1 MMSAAGAPVTGFHA
15 HSALAP
21 CIVNELRAGLELAP
35 APDMIQRIS
44 RLALALI
51 LLAPVVALAQEDQAG
66 TNVNSRYQV
75 ESVSIVGVA
84 EAKVSQALRD
94 DMQKL
99 VGAKYD
105 PEAADQL
112 AHRMRQELHGYSVT
126 VKVKRGEHHDAVKV
140 VFEAERIH
148 EPSFSIKLA
157 PFLYSTK
164 DGFSGALVPGG
175 ETHHNYFSAGV
186 VSSADELLERNT
198 GVMLR
203 YEHRKVGT
211 SMLQVGVEYDY
222 FWPDFQPETEAALA
236 VSPWVPGTYETREV
250 FAPSVSFLPIPDI
263 KLTFG
268 ASFQT
273 LAMEQPTLHDEA
285 AHAFTFGAQF
295 RRKIGRR
302 HGLRHSIAADYLVR
316 KATKTLESDFLY
328 TRQFVSG
335 DYTLSTR
342 HQDFM
347 FSFQGGHIDGVAPLF
362 DRFTIG
368 NTATLRGW
376 DKFDVAPLGG
386 TRLLYGSLEYRYEP
400 FQLFYDFGKV
410 WDPGQVV
417 EWKHSVGL
425 GLAWKNGFFMSL
437 GVPLKY
443 HDITPVF
450 MIGFRY

>member
-1 MMSAAGAPVTGFHA
+1 
-15 HSALAP
+15 
-21 CIVNELRAGLELAP
+21 
-35 APDMIQRIS
+35 MIQRIS
-44 RLALALI
+44 RFALAL
-51 LLAPVVALAQEDQAG
+51 LLLMPAAALAQDEQPQI
-66 TNVNSRYQV
+66 NVNSRYQV

-84 EAKVSQALRD
+84 VAKVSQALRD

-99 VGAKYD
+99 VGGKYD
-105 PEAADQL
+105 PDAAEDL
-112 AHRMRQELHGYSVT
+112 AGRLRKELHGYSVA
-126 VKVKRGEHHDAVKV
+126 VKVKRGEQPESVKV
-140 VFEAERIH
+140 VFEVERIR
-148 EPSFSIKLA
+148 ERRFDITLA

-175 ETHHNYFSAGV
+175 EAHHNYFSVGL
-186 VSSADELLERNT
+186 VSSADELLERNS

-211 SMLQVGVEYDY
+211 SMVQVGVEYDY
-222 FWPDFQPETEAALA
+222 FWPSFEDETKAALVFA
-236 VSPWVPGTYETREV
+236 PWVPGTYDTREV
-250 FAPSVSFLPIPDI
+250 FSPSISFLPIPDI

-273 LAMEQPTLHDEA
+273 LAMERPVLHDEA
-285 AHAFTFGAQF
+285 AHAFTFGAQY
-295 RRKIGRR
+295 RRKAGSRQ
-302 HGLRHSIAADYLVR
+302 GFRHSIAADYLVR
-316 KATKTLESDFLY
+316 EATATLESDFLY
-328 TRQFVSG
+328 TRQFVSA

-347 FSFQGGHIDGVAPLF
+347 FRFQGGHIDGEPPLF

-368 NTATLRGW
+368 NSATLRGW

-386 TRLLYGSLEYRYEP
+386 TRLLYGSLEYRYRP

-410 WDPGQVV
+410 WDPGQQAV
-417 EWKHSVGL
+417 EWKHSIGV

-450 MIGFRY
+450 MIGFRL

>member
-1 MMSAAGAPVTGFHA
+1 MIHRITRI
-15 HSALAP
+15 AL
-21 CIVNELRAGLELAP
+21 VLF
-35 APDMIQRIS
+35 
-44 RLALALI
+44 
-51 LLAPVVALAQEDQAG
+51 LLGPVVALAQEDQAA

-75 ESVSIVGVA
+75 ERVSIVGVS
-84 EAKVSQALRD
+84 EATVSQALRD
-94 DMQKL
+94 DMQTL
-99 VGAKYD
+99 VGNKYD
-105 PEAADQL
+105 PDAAEAL
-112 AHRMRQELHGYSVT
+112 ARRLRKELHEYSVS
-126 VKVKRGEHHDAVKV
+126 VKAKRGEKRDAVTV
-140 VFEAERIH
+140 VFEVERIR
-148 EPSFSIKLA
+148 ERSFNVTLA
-157 PFLYSTK
+157 PFLYSTT

-186 VSSADELLERNT
+186 VS
-198 GVMLR
+198 VMLR

-211 SMLQVGVEYDY
+211 RMVQVGVEYDY
-222 FWPDFQPETEAALA
+222 FWPSFADETKAALA
-236 VSPWVPGTYETREV
+236 LAPWVPGTYDTREV
-250 FAPSVSFLPIPDI
+250 FAPSISFLPIPDI

-273 LAMEQPTLHDEA
+273 LAMERPVLHNEA
-285 AHAFTFGAQF
+285 AHAFTFGAQY
-295 RRKIGRR
+295 RRKAGSRQ
-302 HGLRHSIAADYLVR
+302 GLRHSIAADYLVR
-316 KATKTLESDFLY
+316 EATATLESDFLY

-347 FSFQGGHIDGVAPLF
+347 FRFQGGHIDGEAPLF

-386 TRLLYGSLEYRYEP
+386 TRLLYGSLEYRYRP

-410 WDPGQVV
+410 WDPGQQAV
-417 EWKHSVGL
+417 EWKHSIGV

-450 MIGFRY
+450 MIGFRL

>member
-1 MMSAAGAPVTGFHA
+1 
-15 HSALAP
+15 
-21 CIVNELRAGLELAP
+21 
-35 APDMIQRIS
+35 MIQRIS
-44 RLALALI
+44 RLAFVAF
-51 LLAPVVALAQEDQAG
+51 LLLVPAAALAQEDQAA

-99 VGAKYD
+99 VGSKYD
-105 PEAADQL
+105 PDAAEAL
-112 AHRMRQELHGYSVT
+112 AHRLRKELHGYSVT
-126 VKVKRGEHHDAVKV
+126 VKAKRGEHDEAVKV

-148 EPSFSIKLA
+148 ERSFNITMA

-175 ETHHNYFSAGV
+175 QTHHNYFSVGL
-186 VSSADELLERNT
+186 VSSADELLERNS
-198 GVMLR
+198 GVTLR

-211 SMLQVGVEYDY
+211 SMVQVGVEYDY
-222 FWPDFQPETEAALA
+222 FWPSFEDETKAALVLA
-236 VSPWVPGTYETREV
+236 PLVPGTYDTREV
-250 FAPSVSFLPIPDI
+250 FSPSISFLPIPDI

-273 LAMEQPTLHDEA
+273 LAMERPVLHNEA
-285 AHAFTFGAQF
+285 AHAFTFGAQY
-295 RRKIGRR
+295 RRKAGSR
-302 HGLRHSIAADYLVR
+302 HGVRHSIAADYLVR
-316 KATKTLESDFLY
+316 QATTELESDFLY

-347 FSFQGGHIDGVAPLF
+347 FRFQGGHIDGEPPLF

-386 TRLLYGSLEYRYEP
+386 TRLLYGSLEYRYRP

-410 WDPGQVV
+410 WDAGQQAV
-417 EWKHSVGL
+417 EWKHSL
-425 GLAWKNGFFMSL
+425 GIGVAWKNGFFMSL

-450 MIGFRY
+450 MIGFRL

>member
-1 MMSAAGAPVTGFHA
+1 MTQRTSRFALVALLLLVPVA
-15 HSALAP
+15 
-21 CIVNELRAGLELAP
+21 
-35 APDMIQRIS
+35 
-44 RLALALI
+44 
-51 LLAPVVALAQEDQAG
+51 ALAQEEQAQA
-66 TNVNSRYQV
+66 NVNSRYRV
-75 ESVSIVGVA
+75 ASVSIVGVP

-99 VGAKYD
+99 VGNNYD
-105 PEAADQL
+105 PAAADAL
-112 AHRMRQELHGYSVT
+112 AHRLRKELHGYTVA
-126 VKVKRGEHHDAVKV
+126 VKVRRGEQNDSVKV
-140 VFEAERIH
+140 VFEAERGH
-148 EPSFSIKLA
+148 ERSFDIKLA
-157 PFLYSTK
+157 PFLYTTK

-186 VSSADELLERNT
+186 VSSADELLERNS

-211 SMLQVGVEYDY
+211 SALQVGIEYDY
-222 FWPDFQPETEAALA
+222 FWPSFQPETEAALA
-236 VSPWVPGTYETREV
+236 LAPWVPGTYDTREV
-250 FAPSVSFLPIPDI
+250 FAPSVSVLPIPAV

-273 LAMEQPTLHDEA
+273 LAMESPVLHDMA

-302 HGLRHSIAADYLVR
+302 HGLHHAIAADYLVR
-316 KATKTLESDFLY
+316 EATATLESDFLY
-328 TRQFVSG
+328 TRQFVSA

-342 HQDFM
+342 RQAFI
-347 FSFQGGHIDGVAPLF
+347 FRFQGGHIDGEPPLF

-386 TRLLYGSLEYRYEP
+386 TRLLYGSLEYRYRP
-400 FQLFYDFGKV
+400 LQLFYDFGKV
-410 WDPGQVV
+410 WDAGQQGV
-417 EWKHSVGL
+417 EWKHSLGI

-450 MIGFRY
+450 MIGFRL

>member
-1 MMSAAGAPVTGFHA
+1 
-15 HSALAP
+15 
-21 CIVNELRAGLELAP
+21 
-35 APDMIQRIS
+35 MIQRLS
-44 RLALALI
+44 RVALVLF
-51 LLAPVVALAQEDQAG
+51 LLGPVVALAQEDQTG

-75 ESVSIVGVA
+75 ERVSIVGVA

-99 VGAKYD
+99 VGNNYD
-105 PEAADQL
+105 PDAADQL
-112 AHRMRQELHGYSVT
+112 AHRLRKELPGYSVT
-126 VKVKRGEHHDAVKV
+126 VKAKRGEKHDAVTV
-140 VFEAERIH
+140 VFEAERLRGR
-148 EPSFSIKLA
+148 SFSITMA

-164 DGFSGALVPGG
+164 DGFSGALVPSGQ
-175 ETHHNYFSAGV
+175 THHNYFSAGV
-186 VSSADELLERNT
+186 VSSADELLERNS

-211 SMLQVGVEYDY
+211 SMVQIGVEYDY
-222 FWPDFQPETEAALA
+222 FWPSFQPETEAALA
-236 VSPWVPGTYETREV
+236 LAPWVPGTYDTREA
-250 FAPSVSFLPIPDI
+250 FSPSISFLPIPDI

-273 LAMEQPTLHDEA
+273 LAMERPILHDEA
-285 AHAFTFGAQF
+285 AHAFTFGVQF
-295 RRKIGRR
+295 RHKVGSR
-302 HGLRHSIAADYLVR
+302 HAIRHSIAADYLVR
-316 KATKTLESDFLY
+316 EATATLESDFLY

-335 DYTLSTR
+335 DYTLSTH

-347 FSFQGGHIDGVAPLF
+347 FRFQGGHIDGEPPLF

-410 WDPGQVV
+410 WDPGQAV
-417 EWKHSVGL
+417 EWKHSVGI

-450 MIGFRY
+450 MIGFRR

>member
-1 MMSAAGAPVTGFHA
+1 
-15 HSALAP
+15 
-21 CIVNELRAGLELAP
+21 
-35 APDMIQRIS
+35 MIQRSS
-44 RLALALI
+44 RVALALF
-51 LLAPVVALAQEDQAG
+51 LLGPVVALAQEDQAA

-75 ESVSIVGVA
+75 ERVSIVGVA
-84 EAKVSQALRD
+84 ETKVSQALRD
-94 DMQKL
+94 DMQTL
-99 VGAKYD
+99 VGNKYD
-105 PEAADQL
+105 PDAAEAL
-112 AHRMRQELHGYSVT
+112 AHRLRKELHGYSVT

-140 VFEAERIH
+140 VFEVERIP
-148 EPSFSIKLA
+148 ERSFYIKLA

-186 VSSADELLERNT
+186 VSSADELLERNS

-211 SMLQVGVEYDY
+211 RMVQVGVEYDY
-222 FWPDFQPETEAALA
+222 FWPSFEDETKAALA
-236 VSPWVPGTYETREV
+236 LAPWVPGTYDTREV
-250 FAPSVSFLPIPDI
+250 FSPSISFLPIPDI

-273 LAMEQPTLHDEA
+273 LAMERPILHDEA
-285 AHAFTFGAQF
+285 AHAFTFGAQY
-295 RRKIGRR
+295 RRKAGSRQ
-302 HGLRHSIAADYLVR
+302 GVRHSIAADYLVR
-316 KATKTLESDFLY
+316 EATATLESDFLY
-328 TRQFVSG
+328 TLQFVSA

-347 FSFQGGHIDGVAPLF
+347 FRFRGGHIDGEPPLF

-386 TRLLYGSLEYRYEP
+386 TRLLYGSLEYRYRP

-410 WDPGQVV
+410 WDLGQQAV
-417 EWKHSVGL
+417 EWKHSVGI

-450 MIGFRY
+450 MIGFRL

>member
-1 MMSAAGAPVTGFHA
+1 
-15 HSALAP
+15 
-21 CIVNELRAGLELAP
+21 
-35 APDMIQRIS
+35 MIHRIS
-44 RLALALI
+44 RVALALL

-75 ESVSIVGVA
+75 ERVSIVGVA

-99 VGAKYD
+99 VGNKYD
-105 PEAADQL
+105 PDAAEAL
-112 AHRMRQELHGYSVT
+112 ARRLRKELHGYSVT
-126 VKVKRGEHHDAVKV
+126 VKAKRGEQHEAVTV
-140 VFEAERIH
+140 VFEVERVH
-148 EPSFSIKLA
+148 ERSFDIRLA

-186 VSSADELLERNT
+186 VSSADELLERDT

-211 SMLQVGVEYDY
+211 RMVQVGVEYDY
-222 FWPDFQPETEAALA
+222 FWPSYEDEIKVALA
-236 VSPWVPGTYETREV
+236 QSPWVPGTYDTREV
-250 FAPSVSFLPIPDI
+250 FSPSISFLPIPDI

-273 LAMEQPTLHDEA
+273 LAMERPILHNEA
-285 AHAFTFGAQF
+285 AHAFTFGAQY
-295 RRKIGRR
+295 RRKAGSR
-302 HGLRHSIAADYLVR
+302 HGFRHSIAADYLVR
-316 KATKTLESDFLY
+316 KATAELESDFLY

-347 FSFQGGHIDGVAPLF
+347 FRFQGGHIDGEPPLF

-386 TRLLYGSLEYRYEP
+386 TRLLYGSLEYRYRP

-410 WDPGQVV
+410 WDPGQQAV
-417 EWKHSVGL
+417 EWKHSVGI

-450 MIGFRY
+450 MIGFRL

>member
-1 MMSAAGAPVTGFHA
+1 
-15 HSALAP
+15 
-21 CIVNELRAGLELAP
+21 
-35 APDMIQRIS
+35 MIQRIS
-44 RLALALI
+44 RLAVAF
-51 LLAPVVALAQEDQAG
+51 LLLMPAAAHAQEVQAPP
-66 TNVNSRYQV
+66 NVNSRYQV
-75 ESVSIVGVA
+75 ESVSVVGVP

-105 PEAADQL
+105 PEAAEKL
-112 AHRMRQELHGYSVT
+112 AGRLRKELHGYT
-126 VKVKRGEHHDAVKV
+126 VAMKVKRGEHPESVKV
-140 VFEAERIH
+140 VFEAERVRQR
-148 EPSFSIKLA
+148 SFDIKLA

-164 DGFSGALVPGG
+164 DGFSGALVPGF
-175 ETHHNYFSAGV
+175 ETHHNYISAGV
-186 VSSADELLERNT
+186 FSSADELLERNS

-211 SMLQVGVEYDY
+211 SLVQIGVEYDY
-222 FWPDFQPETEAALA
+222 YWPDFQPETEDALA
-236 VSPWVPGTYETREV
+236 ASPWVPGTYETREV

-273 LAMEQPTLHDEA
+273 LAMESPTPHDMA
-285 AHAFTFGAQF
+285 AHSFTFTVQF
-295 RRKIGRR
+295 RRKMGHR
-302 HGLRHSIAADYLVR
+302 HGLHHSIAADYGLR
-316 KATKTLESDFLY
+316 QATTRLESDFLY
-328 TRQFVSG
+328 TRQFVSA
-335 DYTLSTR
+335 DYTLGTR
-342 HQDFM
+342 HQAFM
-347 FSFQGGHIDGVAPLF
+347 FRFQGGRITGQPPLF
-362 DRFTIG
+362 ERFSIG

-386 TRLLYGSLEYRYEP
+386 TRLIYGSLEYRYYP

-417 EWKHSVGL
+417 EFKHSVGI

-443 HDITPVF
+443 HGITPVF
-450 MIGFRY
+450 MIGFRL

>member
-1 MMSAAGAPVTGFHA
+1 MT
-15 HSALAP
+15 
-21 CIVNELRAGLELAP
+21 
-35 APDMIQRIS
+35 QRIS
-44 RLALALI
+44 RFALAL
-51 LLAPVVALAQEDQAG
+51 LLTIPIVALAQEEQAAP
-66 TNVNSRYQV
+66 NVNSRYLV
-75 ESVSIVGVA
+75 ESVSIVGIA
-84 EAKVSQALRD
+84 EAKVSQTLRD

-126 VKVKRGEHHDAVKV
+126 VKARRGEHHDAVKV
-140 VFEAERIH
+140 VFEVERFP
-148 EPSFSIKLA
+148 ERSFYIKPA
-157 PFLYSTK
+157 PILYSTK
-164 DGFSGALVPGG
+164 DGFSGVVVPSV
-175 ETHHNYFSAGV
+175 ETHHNYFSVGL
-186 VSSADELLERNT
+186 VSSADELLERNS
-198 GVMLR
+198 GVMLH

-211 SMLQVGVEYDY
+211 SMVQVGVEYDY
-222 FWPDFQPETEAALA
+222 FWPISSPRRKPPWCWPRGFPAPTTPGRSSHPRCRSCRSRTSGSPSAPASRR
-236 VSPWVPGTYETREV
+236 SPW
-250 FAPSVSFLPIPDI
+250 SVRR
-263 KLTFG
+263 
-268 ASFQT
+268 
-273 LAMEQPTLHDEA
+273 LHDQA

-316 KATKTLESDFLY
+316 EAAETLESDFLY
-328 TRQFVSG
+328 TRQFVG
-335 DYTLSTR
+335 ADYTLSTR
-342 HQDFM
+342 RQDFM
-347 FSFQGGHIDGVAPLF
+347 FRFQGGHIDGEPPLF

-417 EWKHSVGL
+417 EWKHSVGI

-443 HDITPVF
+443 HDVTPVF
-450 MIGFRY
+450 MIGFRL